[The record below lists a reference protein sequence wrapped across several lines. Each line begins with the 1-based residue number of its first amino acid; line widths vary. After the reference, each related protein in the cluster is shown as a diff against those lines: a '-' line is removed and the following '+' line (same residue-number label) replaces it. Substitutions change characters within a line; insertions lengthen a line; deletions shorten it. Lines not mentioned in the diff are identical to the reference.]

1 MRAVALRTGPN
12 AAAWGPLAP
21 ATTPSCTRARAMRQQ
36 PPPTAL
42 TATSTPRPH
51 MTTRVHSTCVPLLPR
66 ARRVAAEGCRGTR
79 RALPHRR
86 VPIIAV
92 LQLPR
97 RPLPREA
104 GASVDLPQPMR
115 LQEGE
120 PRVVRPLTQRDQ
132 RMCLVLEPCV
142 TRRERRK
149 LARHLLDRD
158 GHLEA
163 RVASERD
170 AEEVAHARR
179 VVVGRHDHHLVNAH
193 AGRRELLHV
202 LSAHEHLVDGVQ
214 RRQPRPERD
223 LRDAHLDEQVGD
235 VRPVRRR
242 RRVEGEGRVGAAR
255 RHHHHAPTGEDRLVV
270 QRLDA
275 RRSRRCIRVELP
287 GVVVGR
293 AQLQDECPLLSQ
305 DPPRRLGSGGEDGGY
320 GGGDPWVVHRHADHR
335 RLRLRDPRSR
345 IVAIHPAHA
354 VPIVRLEAR
363 VLLLGR

>member
-115 LQEGE
+115 LHEGE
-120 PRVVRPLTQRDQ
+120 KKPMRSRWVRAGAGEGHGDGSSSGSS
-132 RMCLVLEPCV
+132 
-142 TRRERRK
+142 RERER
-149 LARHLLDRD
+149 
-158 GHLEA
+158 
-163 RVASERD
+163 AS
-170 AEEVAHARR
+170 
-179 VVVGRHDHHLVNAH
+179 
-193 AGRRELLHV
+193 AGAV
-202 LSAHEHLVDGVQ
+202 
-214 RRQPRPERD
+214 
-223 LRDAHLDEQVGD
+223 
-235 VRPVRRR
+235 
-242 RRVEGEGRVGAAR
+242 
-255 RHHHHAPTGEDRLVV
+255 
-270 QRLDA
+270 
-275 RRSRRCIRVELP
+275 
-287 GVVVGR
+287 
-293 AQLQDECPLLSQ
+293 
-305 DPPRRLGSGGEDGGY
+305 LGS
-320 GGGDPWVVHRHADHR
+320 A
-335 RLRLRDPRSR
+335 S
-345 IVAIHPAHA
+345 AAA
-354 VPIVRLEAR
+354 A
-363 VLLLGR
+363 

>member
-179 VVVGRHDHHLVNAH
+179 C
-193 AGRRELLHV
+193 
-202 LSAHEHLVDGVQ
+202 
-214 RRQPRPERD
+214 
-223 LRDAHLDEQVGD
+223 
-235 VRPVRRR
+235 
-242 RRVEGEGRVGAAR
+242 GAAR
-255 RHHHHAPTGEDRLVV
+255 RGARASSHRLS
-270 QRLDA
+270 RASCTA
-275 RRSRRCIRVELP
+275 RGRCGRVAMTRTRAAGASAHRGSRTSRS
-287 GVVVGR
+287 
-293 AQLQDECPLLSQ
+293 
-305 DPPRRLGSGGEDGGY
+305 PPRQRPRRPTRAPARALGT
-320 GGGDPWVVHRHADHR
+320 
-335 RLRLRDPRSR
+335 
-345 IVAIHPAHA
+345 
-354 VPIVRLEAR
+354 
-363 VLLLGR
+363 